1 MIPFAPSFILLVAS
15 FSNDAIAPE
24 RMATFR
30 GRWEEAKEATRVPG
44 LAIVGVK
51 DGKVAFTECLGVR
64 RPDADAPIDG
74 DTYFYI
80 ASITK
85 TYVATAMAILAEEN
99 ALALTDPV
107 KQHVSRFE
115 LADPTATKTITI
127 EDLLCHR
134 PGLAFFPIVFR
145 DAYTGQIDDTSY
157 FELLSYVRPGAQPEY
172 TNVHFTLAGRVL
184 EAVAADGRYGQWR
197 DVLKQR
203 LFDPLGMSR
212 TTGYASIAWGDPN
225 VAFPTEGTTTG
236 SVVLPHKSDRTMHA
250 AGGLCTTANDA
261 AKYLLFH
268 LGDGTANGTKL
279 LAPDRL
285 RDMRALRTKVP
296 RQDHFPHIWVDGFGL
311 GWQVGEFRGQ
321 KMYVHGG
328 GYAGTAAFYAILP
341 DANVGAA
348 VLLNRASTSTAALA
362 FSDALDLLLGN
373 EPEARTLDAVR
384 RAGRGAEWPAVSAAP
399 RNPAKVEGALSLAPE
414 QYVGSYVDDRFG
426 DLRIDLVAGE
436 LRLTLGDYDCALDT
450 TGLDRFQACF
460 GPLERFAGRFELS
473 DDGSLVEYV
482 AFTPT
487 SGSSMLFERE

>member
-1 MIPFAPSFILLVAS
+1 MIPFAPSFALLIAS

-24 RMATFR
+24 RLATFR
-30 GRWEEAKEATRVPG
+30 GRWEEARAATKVPG
-44 LAIVGVK
+44 LAVVGVK
-51 DGKVAFTECLGVR
+51 DGRVAFTECLGVR
-64 RPDADAPIDG
+64 RPDGDAPIDG

-85 TYVATAMAILAEEN
+85 TYVATALAILAEAN

-107 KQHVSRFE
+107 KQHVPRFE
-115 LADPTATKTITI
+115 LADAAATRTITI

-134 PGLAFFPIVFR
+134 PALAFYPIVFR

-172 TNVHFTLAGRVL
+172 TNVNFTLAGRVL

-197 DVLKQR
+197 DVLKER

-225 VAFPTEGTTTG
+225 AAFPTEGTTTG
-236 SVVLPHKSDRTMHA
+236 SVILPHKSDRTMHA

-268 LGDGTANGTKL
+268 LGDGTANGAKL
-279 LAPDRL
+279 LAADRR
-285 RDMRALRTKVP
+285 RDMRIQRTKVA
-296 RQDHFPHIWVDGFGL
+296 RQDHLPHVWVDGFGL

-321 KMYVHGG
+321 KMFVHGG

-373 EPEARTLDAVR
+373 EPEPRTIDAVR
-384 RAGRGAEWPAVSAAP
+384 RAGRGAEWSTVSAPP
-399 RNPAKVEGALSLAPE
+399 RNPTKVEGSLSLPPE
-414 QYVGSYVDDRFG
+414 KYVGSYVDDRFG
-426 DLRIDLVAGE
+426 VLRIDLVDDE
-436 LRLTLGDYDCALDT
+436 LRLSLGDYDCALDT
-450 TGLDRFQACF
+450 SGLDKFQACF
-460 GPLERFAGRFELS
+460 GPLERFVGGFELS
-473 DDGSLVEYV
+473 DDGSFVEYV
-482 AFTPT
+482 AFSP
-487 SGSSMLFERE
+487 SAGSPLLFERE